1 MANHHSSMNPSDLRR
16 GTLAVPLRVLLD
28 LFSSVKM
35 GITLLAILFVYM
47 AVGSAGLLYPIHPNL
62 LHPDAWVHAQIRQWR
77 PFEMTEFEWFHW
89 WPFDVLVI
97 LICANIA
104 VTTVRRIPFRPVNYG
119 VWMIHTG
126 ILILSVGS
134 FIYFGTKVE
143 GDTPVLRRLVV
154 ASLADG
160 VASGEFVETAVLS
173 NGAAPSPGSG
183 RSVFSAVPSNRATL
197 ATPRGTYGLEVVD
210 VDPEWELLSGE
221 DQGERAYSVSVM
233 VESPTGERFIRQ
245 VIAQHPEYT
254 EDLVFT
260 QDPEQPMKRSVK
272 IDGNPIVDDSLRL
285 ELAYQSQEWFYLKH
299 DIAKNWALY
308 VRRPGE
314 REWTE
319 RPIDGLPL
327 YNDYIAD
334 RSWVFQS
341 EGAAA
346 MPIDPIDLEVPAVS
360 ETDPTPST
368 TFEVSGYLR
377 YALERSR
384 ILAGGPQDPFNPTA
398 FLSITSDRG
407 ERSEYRLQALD
418 PEGRRADGGLLAFRS
433 VDSEAGFA
441 EILAEP
447 SLRFEIPALG
457 FVENAPIRSVLLAQE
472 DLGFTDLGETGYA
485 YRVAAVQDEIPLSSG
500 IASIAILEIRTPDA
514 KIVRRWVFDD
524 PRLTRDVGPD
534 MAGPSHG
541 GPALIEDSID
551 VQYRPGTGM
560 ALLTLVVGPEP
571 ERLRLV
577 NTIGTEKPEALDIGV
592 GRAVEVPGG
601 LTVLLDRYM
610 PRAMIESKPFIVP
623 PNQRD
628 RDAGTH
634 FAMIR
639 VAAPGGEPQWLRFH
653 QYAFEGPQDYLRR
666 FRFDPQRM
674 RLADG
679 SEVEVLFSRKRM
691 KLPAEIALEEFILT
705 AHVGGFT
712 GESGSIRNWTSLIR
726 FETEDGWT
734 EPQRVSVNDPVAYG
748 GYSYFQAQW
757 DPPDPARG
765 EGDRMSR
772 GLNYTVLG
780 VGNRHGIYTQLAG
793 CTISVFGMI
802 YAFYVK
808 PVIRRR
814 HLERA
819 AAKAKVPHAEAASR
833 EPAMAGGPA

>member
-1 MANHHSSMNPSDLRR
+1 MPSHHPSTNPATPRR
-16 GTLAVPLRVLLD
+16 GAPAVLLHGVYD
-28 LFSSVKM
+28 LFSSVRF
-35 GITLLAILFVYM
+35 GIVLLAILFVYM

-62 LHPDAWVHAQIRQWR
+62 FHPDAWVHAQIRQWR

-104 VTTVRRIPFRPVNYG
+104 VTTLRRIPFRPINYG

-126 ILILSVGS
+126 ILILAVGS

-154 ASLADG
+154 ASFAED
-160 VASGEFVETAVLS
+160 ATRGEGGESAVRS
-173 NGAAPSPGSG
+173 DGAAPAPQPGL
-183 RSVFSAVPSNRATL
+183 SVLSAVPSNRATL
-197 ATPRGTYGLEVVD
+197 STPRGSYGFEVVD

-221 DQGERAYSVSVM
+221 NAGERAYSVSVM

-245 VIAQHPEYT
+245 VIAGHPEYT

-272 IDGNPIVDDSLRL
+272 LNGDPIVDESLRL
-285 ELAYQSQEWFYLKH
+285 ELGYQSQEWFYLKH

-308 VRRPGE
+308 LRRPGE
-314 REWTE
+314 REWVE

-341 EGAAA
+341 EGPATL
-346 MPIDPIDLEVPAVS
+346 PIHPIDLEVPPVS
-360 ETDPTPST
+360 ADDPAPSVD
-368 TFEVSGYLR
+368 FEISGYLR

-384 ILAGGPQDPFNPTA
+384 ILAGGPSDPFNPTA
-398 FLSITSDRG
+398 FMTITSNRG

-433 VDSEAGFA
+433 VDSEAAFEA
-441 EILAEP
+441 IVTEP
-447 SLRFEIPALG
+447 TLRFEIPSLG
-457 FVENAPIRSVLLAQE
+457 FVEEAPIRSVLLAQE
-472 DLGFTDLGETGYA
+472 DLAFSDLGDTGYA
-485 YRVAAVQDEIPLSSG
+485 YRVAAVQDEIPLSTG
-500 IASIAILEIRTPDA
+500 VASIAILEIRTPDA

-534 MAGPSHG
+534 MAGPAHG
-541 GPALIEDSID
+541 GPALIEDSIA
-551 VQYRPGTGM
+551 VEYRPGTGM

-577 NTIGTEKPEALDIGV
+577 NTIGTEKPESIDLGV
-592 GRAVEVPGG
+592 GRPVEVPGG
-601 LTVLLDRYM
+601 LTVTLDRYM
-610 PRAMIESKPFIVP
+610 PRARIESKPFVVP
-623 PNQRD
+623 QNQRD

-639 VAAPGGEPQWLRFH
+639 LAAPGGEPQWLRFH
-653 QYAFEGPQDYLRR
+653 QYAFEGPEDYLRR
-666 FRFDPQRM
+666 FRFEPQRV

-691 KLPAEIALEEFILT
+691 RLPAEIALEEFILT

-726 FETEDGWT
+726 FKDEDGWT

-793 CTISVFGMI
+793 CTISVIGMI

-819 AAKAKVPHAEAASR
+819 AAKAKASVAASPSR
-833 EPAMAGGPA
+833 EPAMAGGSA

>member
-1 MANHHSSMNPSDLRR
+1 MAHHHSSTNPSDARR
-16 GTLAVPLRVLLD
+16 GPLAVLLRALLD
-28 LFSSVKM
+28 LFSSVKF
-35 GITLLAILFVYM
+35 GIALLAILFVYM
-47 AVGSAGLLYPIHPNL
+47 AIGSAGLLYPIHPNL

-89 WPFDVLVI
+89 WPFDVMVV

-154 ASLADG
+154 ASLAEGD
-160 VASGEFVETAVLS
+160 AAGEAVETAVLA
-173 NGAAPSPGSG
+173 NGAAPSPGTG
-183 RSVFSAVPSNRATL
+183 RSVLSAVPSNRATF
-197 ATPRGTYGLEVVD
+197 ATPQGTYGLEVVD
-210 VDPEWELLSGE
+210 VDPEWELLSG
-221 DQGERAYSVSVM
+221 DDAGERAYSVSVM
-233 VESPTGERFIRQ
+233 VESPTGDRFIRQ
-245 VIAQHPEYT
+245 VIAGHPEYT

-272 IDGNPIVDDSLRL
+272 LNGNPIVDESLRL
-285 ELAYQSQEWFYLKH
+285 ELGYQSQEWFYLKH

-341 EGAAA
+341 EGAAP
-346 MPIDPIDLEVPAVS
+346 MPLDPIDLAVPAVS
-360 ETDPTPST
+360 EGDPAPST

-398 FLSITSDRG
+398 FLTITSNRG

-433 VDSEAGFA
+433 IDSEAGFA

-447 SLRFEIPALG
+447 SLRFEIPSLG
-457 FVENAPIRSVLLAQE
+457 YVEEAPIRSVLLAQE
-472 DLGFTDLGETGYA
+472 ELGFTDLGDTGYA

-500 IASIAILEIRTPDA
+500 VASIAILEIRTPDA

-551 VQYRPGTGM
+551 VKYRPGTGM

-577 NTIGTEKPEALDIGV
+577 NTIGTEKPEALDLGV

-610 PRAMIESKPFIVP
+610 PRARIETKPFIVP

-639 VAAPGGEPQWLRFH
+639 VAPAGGEPQWLRFH
-653 QYAFEGPQDYLRR
+653 QYAFEGPEDYLRR
-666 FRFDPQRM
+666 FRFEPQRM

-726 FETEDGWT
+726 FQTADGWT

-793 CTISVFGMI
+793 CTLSVIGMI

-819 AAKAKVPHAEAASR
+819 AAKAKASVVEAPVR

>member
-1 MANHHSSMNPSDLRR
+1 MNPSDLRR

-28 LFSSVKM
+28 LFSSVKF
-35 GITLLAILFVYM
+35 GIVLLAILFVYM

-160 VASGEFVETAVLS
+160 DASGEFVETAVLS

-245 VIAQHPEYT
+245 VIAGHPEYT

-272 IDGNPIVDDSLRL
+272 IDGNPIVDESLRL
-285 ELAYQSQEWFYLKH
+285 ELGYQSQEWFYLKH

-346 MPIDPIDLEVPAVS
+346 MPIDPIDLEVPAAS
-360 ETDPTPST
+360 EADPAPST
-368 TFEVSGYLR
+368 TFEISGYLR

-433 VDSEAGFA
+433 VDSEAAFA
-441 EILAEP
+441 DILTEP
-447 SLRFEIPALG
+447 MLRFEIPSLG
-457 FVENAPIRSVLLAQE
+457 FVEDAPIRSVLLAQE

-500 IASIAILEIRTPDA
+500 VASIAILEIRTPDA

-592 GRAVEVPGG
+592 GRGVEVPGG

-610 PRAMIESKPFIVP
+610 PRARIESKPFIVP

-653 QYAFEGPQDYLRR
+653 QYAFEGPEDYLRR
-666 FRFDPQRM
+666 FRFEPQRM

>member
-1 MANHHSSMNPSDLRR
+1 
-16 GTLAVPLRVLLD
+16 
-28 LFSSVKM
+28 
-35 GITLLAILFVYM
+35 
-47 AVGSAGLLYPIHPNL
+47 
-62 LHPDAWVHAQIRQWR
+62 
-77 PFEMTEFEWFHW
+77 
-89 WPFDVLVI
+89 
-97 LICANIA
+97 
-104 VTTVRRIPFRPVNYG
+104 
-119 VWMIHTG
+119 
-126 ILILSVGS
+126 
-134 FIYFGTKVE
+134 
-143 GDTPVLRRLVV
+143 
-154 ASLADG
+154 
-160 VASGEFVETAVLS
+160 
-173 NGAAPSPGSG
+173 
-183 RSVFSAVPSNRATL
+183 
-197 ATPRGTYGLEVVD
+197 
-210 VDPEWELLSGE
+210 
-221 DQGERAYSVSVM
+221 M

-245 VIAQHPEYT
+245 VIAGHPEYT

-272 IDGNPIVDDSLRL
+272 IDGNPIVDESLRL
-285 ELAYQSQEWFYLKH
+285 ELGYQSQEWFYLKH

-346 MPIDPIDLEVPAVS
+346 MPIDPIDLEVPAAS
-360 ETDPTPST
+360 EADPAPST
-368 TFEVSGYLR
+368 TFEISGYLR

-433 VDSEAGFA
+433 VDSEAAFA
-441 EILAEP
+441 DILTEP
-447 SLRFEIPALG
+447 MLRFEIPSLG
-457 FVENAPIRSVLLAQE
+457 FVEDAPIRSVLLAQE

-500 IASIAILEIRTPDA
+500 VASIAILEIRTPDA

-592 GRAVEVPGG
+592 GRGVEVPGG

-610 PRAMIESKPFIVP
+610 PRARIESKPFIVP

-653 QYAFEGPQDYLRR
+653 QYAFEGPEDYLRR
-666 FRFDPQRM
+666 FRFEPQRM

-757 DPPDPARG
+757 DPPDPR
-765 EGDRMSR
+765 
-772 GLNYTVLG
+772 
-780 VGNRHGIYTQLAG
+780 
-793 CTISVFGMI
+793 
-802 YAFYVK
+802 
-808 PVIRRR
+808 
-814 HLERA
+814 
-819 AAKAKVPHAEAASR
+819 AAKATA
-833 EPAMAGGPA
+833 